1 MVTHSMY
8 CLLHD
13 ILAGLKLVVTTYMIF
28 ERNKYPLSF
37 EHNNM
42 TDITHNYIRTCF
54 VHCIYLNTNFNFVCL
69 FVLQFSGSVFAF
81 NKSRKK
87 GGGHYSKRGTNQ
99 NKRIGGRKS
108 EADTPSQTVTHLFV
122 FFC

>member
-8 CLLHD
+8 CLLQD

-28 ERNKYPLSF
+28 ERNKYPLSL

-54 VHCIYLNTNFNFVCL
+54 CSLYLFEYQFQFCL